1 MKFCE
6 YGPCPLKNS
15 RYVTKNMG
23 VKIHS
28 EIAMKTNPLFPI
40 CRLKFPKKLKK

>member
-1 MKFCE
+1 MKMKLCE

-15 RYVTKNMG
+15 RYVTKNIG

-28 EIAMKTNPLFPI
+28 EIAMKTNSVSNLLIEVP
-40 CRLKFPKKLKK
+40 PKKI